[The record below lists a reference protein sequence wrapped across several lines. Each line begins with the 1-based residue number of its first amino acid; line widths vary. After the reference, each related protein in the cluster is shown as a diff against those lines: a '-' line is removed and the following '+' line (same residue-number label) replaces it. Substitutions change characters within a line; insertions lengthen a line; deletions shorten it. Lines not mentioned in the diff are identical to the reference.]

1 MFFCTVMGQAAA
13 DADEAVVLGQ
23 FCDFVI
29 VVRATNQDGTVS
41 DLVTEPWLR
50 DHGMTRE
57 SLALVPEKRPCWIR
71 PLRDLVSPDLMEGEE
86 ADKADEPVIMVGS
99 TVSRPGA
106 NYGASILL
114 DAPEQIHDLA
124 VKEGCDLFVI
134 PSSVHEVLFVPEN
147 QKLSPEDLA
156 ATVRAINPTIAPEV
170 RLSDH
175 VYRYRL
181 ADGAFEIAA

>member
-1 MFFCTVMGQAAA
+1 
-13 DADEAVVLGQ
+13 
-23 FCDFVI
+23 
-29 VVRATNQDGTVS
+29 
-41 DLVTEPWLR
+41 
-50 DHGMTRE
+50 
-57 SLALVPEKRPCWIR
+57 
-71 PLRDLVSPDLMEGEE
+71 MEGEE

>member
-1 MFFCTVMGQAAA
+1 MFFCIVMNQEAV
-13 DADEAVVLGQ
+13 ADEAVVLGR
-23 FCDFVI
+23 FCDLAI
-29 VVRATNQDGTVS
+29 VVRVTNQDGTVS

-57 SLALVPEKRPCWIR
+57 LLALVPEKRPCEIR
-71 PLRDLVSPDLMEGEE
+71 PLR
-86 ADKADEPVIMVGS
+86 DEPVIMVGS
-99 TVSRPGA
+99 TVSRPAA

-156 ATVRAINPTIAPEV
+156 ATVRAINPTIAPVV

>member
-41 DLVTEPWLR
+41 DLVTESWLR

-57 SLALVPEKRPCWIR
+57 SLALVPEKRPCRIR
-71 PLRDLVSPDLMEGEE
+71 PLRDLVSH
-86 ADKADEPVIMVGS
+86 
-99 TVSRPGA
+99 
-106 NYGASILL
+106 GASILL